1 MPRSAARLSPL
12 DRAWPLVL
20 ALVLS
25 ASACASPRGPSPAQI
40 LVRNSTGAEIGYVWL
55 QEVADEDAST
65 VRMGMISPLPRG
77 ATQKVDR
84 PPSAAPLPAEIEL
97 LWLPKGGLERSSRLS
112 LASLA
117 DDPRA
122 ASGAL
127 LIDLLPNGTVRVSI
141 EEKAGR

>member
-1 MPRSAARLSPL
+1 MPRSAARLSLL
-12 DRAWPLVL
+12 DGAWLLVL

-25 ASACASPRGPSPAQI
+25 ASGCASPRGPSPAQI
-40 LVRNSTGAEIGYVWL
+40 LVRNSTGVDVGYVWL

-84 PPSAAPLPAEIEL
+84 PASARPLPAEIEL
-97 LWLPKGGLERSSRLS
+97 RWMPKGGAERSLRLS
-112 LASLA
+112 LTSLA

-122 ASGAL
+122 ATGAL
-127 LIDLLPNGTVRVSI
+127 LLELLPDGKVRVAI
-141 EEKAGR
+141 EGKSGR